1 MLQDTNTLAELLR
14 DAGTRLYRHESTDA
28 TRNAQDN
35 LRGRTFYAEPD
46 TLRWHKARILNSRDI
61 WCGAGFMLIESVSLD
76 WDNTKRGYR
85 FAVFDVFGTVIER
98 ADLENTWKTAEGAR
112 KAFWKWLATSDPFT
126 HYLTAIESRS
136 RSLDRESANLR
147 NAALCINNPTAIKTA
162 A

>member
-1 MLQDTNTLAELLR
+1 MLKDTNTLADLLR
-14 DAGTRLYRHESTDA
+14 DAGVRLYRHESTDA

-61 WCGAGFMLIESVSLD
+61 WCGAGLMVVESVSLD

-85 FAVFDVFGTVIER
+85 FAVFDVFGNVVER
-98 ADLENTWKTAEGAR
+98 ADLENTWKTADGAR
-112 KAFWKWLATSDPFT
+112 KAFWKWLAESDPFT
-126 HYLTAIESRS
+126 HYLSAIESRA
-136 RSLDRESANLR
+136 RNLDRESASLR